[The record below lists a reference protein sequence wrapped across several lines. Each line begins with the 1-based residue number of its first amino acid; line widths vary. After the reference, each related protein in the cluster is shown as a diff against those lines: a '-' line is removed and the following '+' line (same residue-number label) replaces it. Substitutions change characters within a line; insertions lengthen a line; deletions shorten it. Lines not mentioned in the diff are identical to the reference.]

1 MLTSTS
7 NHYTQKEKRRG
18 STIIADAYASYVNI
32 SNNVHMKPNKTG
44 ARDCFFFLKKC
55 GRDCCIKGSKSDV
68 AQEAHENEQQNGGA
82 AFVPQHGT
90 KVAPKNE

>member
-7 NHYTQKEKRRG
+7 NHYTQKEKRQN
-18 STIIADAYASYVNI
+18 STTIAEAYASHVNI
-32 SNNVHMKPNKTG
+32 SNNAHMKPNITG
-44 ARDCFFFLKKC
+44 A
-55 GRDCCIKGSKSDV
+55 RDCCIKGSKSDV

>member
-44 ARDCFFFLKKC
+44 ARDCFFFEKC
-55 GRDCCIKGSKSDV
+55 ARDCCIKGSKSDV

>member
-1 MLTSTS
+1 MLISTST
-7 NHYTQKEKRRG
+7 HYTQKEMRQD
-18 STIIADAYASYVNI
+18 STIIAEAYASYVNII

-44 ARDCFFFLKKC
+44 ARDFFFEKC
-55 GRDCCIKGSKSDV
+55 ARDCCIKGSKSDV